1 MLYLFIYFFN
11 VKFFERTR
19 GVFMMHG
26 SFTKHIFLYYQLL
39 KQHLPTR
46 FVSKHTHTHIHTPHT
61 CAHTYEQPSL
71 FLFFFFLEKR
81 HATVLLLS
89 LLSITHHVHTTHVH
103 ITHSTLLL
111 HHLLLSHHHHL
122 LLLSHH
128 HHLLLL
134 R

>member
-1 MLYLFIYFFN
+1 VLYLFIYFFN

-61 CAHTYEQPSL
+61 CTHTYEQLSL
-71 FLFFFFLEKR
+71 FLFFFLEKR